1 MVQYQI
7 SAKSNPVK
15 KTKRPN
21 KKAVKIVHIIEFSF
35 WSIISSFFS
44 AYNSF
49 YPHKGIKDTASP
61 VYDKRLVAH
70 SAVGPYPLCDVH
82 HSGAIVTIK
91 GRCKD
96 VQREYPE
103 ASNTPLL
110 VQMKGPHQAKS
121 LYQCKQPLLLWDA
134 SQMLGAKM
142 SHH

>member
-1 MVQYQI
+1 MAMRNSKMCI
-7 SAKSNPVK
+7 LL
-15 KTKRPN
+15 
-21 KKAVKIVHIIEFSF
+21 VHTLYFTLIK
-35 WSIISSFFS
+35 
-44 AYNSF
+44 
-49 YPHKGIKDTASP
+49 KGIKDKAAPLPDSGLSWSGSQLQ
-61 VYDKRLVAH
+61 Y
-70 SAVGPYPLCDVH
+70 GPQPLCDAL

-91 GRCKD
+91 GRCGD